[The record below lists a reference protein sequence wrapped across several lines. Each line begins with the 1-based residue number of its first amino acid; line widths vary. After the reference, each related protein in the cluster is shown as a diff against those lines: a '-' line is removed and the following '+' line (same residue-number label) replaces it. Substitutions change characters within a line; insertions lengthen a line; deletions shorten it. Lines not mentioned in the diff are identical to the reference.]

1 MADKNKEKA
10 KRLLRRQY
18 SGRKGLFG
26 TPERPRLSV
35 FRSSKHIY
43 AQLIDDYAG
52 KTLAYVGTA
61 AAEVRGSE
69 LKNGGN
75 IAAAKLIGKAIAEK
89 AKALGINKV
98 AFDRAGRVYHGR
110 VKALADAARA
120 GGLQF

>member
-1 MADKNKEKA
+1 MADKNTAKA
-10 KRLLRRQY
+10 LRLQRRKY

-43 AQLIDDYAG
+43 AQLVDDYAG
-52 KTLAYVGTA
+52 KTLASVGTS
-61 AAEVRGSE
+61 AAEVRGTE

-75 IAAAKLIGKAIAEK
+75 IKAAQLIGKTIAEK
-89 AKALGINKV
+89 AKALGITKV
-98 AFDRAGRVYHGR
+98 AFDRAGRIYHGR
-110 VKALADAARA
+110 VKALADAARE

>member
-1 MADKNKEKA
+1 MADKNTEKA
-10 KRLLRRQY
+10 LRLQRRKY

-26 TPERPRLSV
+26 TPERPRLTV

-52 KTLAYVGTA
+52 KTLAQVGTA
-61 AAEVRGSE
+61 AAEVRGTE

-75 IAAAKLIGKAIAEK
+75 IAAAKLIGKTIAER
-89 AKALGINKV
+89 AKALGITKV
-98 AFDRAGRVYHGR
+98 AFDRAGRIYHGR